1 MPSQCVHLKIY
12 VSRNKYVCM
21 YLRVIFYSHQYV
33 QDSEFQIEIGNY
45 ICTYTKYYLNHY
57 DPIFENII
65 CLKIQYDVSY
75 EPNLCK
81 NDIK

>member
-1 MPSQCVHLKIY
+1 
-12 VSRNKYVCM
+12 M

-33 QDSEFQIEIGNY
+33 QDSEFQIEIDNY

-75 EPNLCK
+75 EPNVCITMTV
-81 NDIK
+81 NDQCSKKIILRGKFDLSFG